1 MLFLLVLG
9 ECGSIDG
16 SEDDDD
22 TEKQEEQKIAE
33 DKDVKEDFL
42 LNDVP
47 LDGNDLA
54 QKSRQG

>member
-1 MLFLLVLG
+1 MLG